1 MSVSLHQPTRAR
13 LITPERQER
22 DLMVTLRYD
31 ADDPLAVHVVFPVEV
46 SRDGTEVVWTF
57 GRELLETGLRIPTGC
72 GDVHIWPC
80 GRARTVLEVHAP
92 DGMALVQFDEAALR
106 RFLVRTYALVPA
118 GQEDLGPAVERGLS
132 ALFA

>member
-1 MSVSLHQPTRAR
+1 MFVTLHQPARAR

-22 DLMVTLRYD
+22 DLTVTLRYD
-31 ADDPLAVHVVFPVEV
+31 ADDPLAVQVVFPVEV
-46 SRDGTEVVWTF
+46 SPNDTEVIWTF
-57 GRELLETGLRIPTGC
+57 GRELLEKGLRIPTGC

-92 DGMALVQFDEAALR
+92 EGMALVQFDEAVLR
-106 RFLVRTYALVPA
+106 RFLRRTYTAVPA